1 MTIVITGREMN
12 YSINCTEIV
21 IYFWGEKLDSYV
33 ILKSQFLVDK
43 GHISVMHKL

>member
-21 IYFWGEKLDSYV
+21 SYFFFEKLDSYI
-33 ILKSQFLVDK
+33 ILKSQFPVDK
-43 GHISVMHKL
+43 GYISVMHKL